1 MAVGGYIRRMWRQP
15 SGRRRVLAVALA
27 GLSVL
32 AFAGPASADSSQGN
46 CGAAVLDDWTKGTLG
61 SGYSPDCYE
70 AALDALPEDLRAYT
84 TAADDITRSAIAA
97 SRMADGT
104 AVPASRQ
111 LADTPPAEHDLRA
124 FPTEV
129 VLLAG
134 VLAVLLAAGVAAALM
149 RRRRP
154 R

>member
-1 MAVGGYIRRMWRQP
+1 MAVGGYIRKMGRLP
-15 SGRRRVLAVALA
+15 SGRRRLLAVVVAA
-27 GLSVL
+27 VSVL

-46 CGAAVLDDWTKGTLG
+46 CAAAVVDDWANGTLG
-61 SGYSPDCYE
+61 SGFSPECYE

-84 TAADDITRSAIAA
+84 TATDDITRAAIAA
-97 SRMADGT
+97 SRKADST

-111 LADTPPAEHDLRA
+111 LADTPPAEDELRA

-129 VLLAG
+129 GLLAG
-134 VLAVLLAAGVAAALM
+134 VLVVLLAAGVLAALL
-149 RRRRP
+149 RRRRA

>member
-1 MAVGGYIRRMWRQP
+1 MGRLP
-15 SGRRRVLAVALA
+15 SGRRRLLSVVAAVI
-27 GLSVL
+27 SVL
-32 AFAGPASADSSQGN
+32 AFAGPASADGSQGN
-46 CGAAVLDDWTKGTLG
+46 CAAAVLDDWTKGRLG

-84 TAADDITRSAIAA
+84 TAADDITRAAIAA
-97 SRMADGT
+97 SRAADGT

-111 LADTPPAEHDLRA
+111 LADTPPAEDELRA

-129 VLLAG
+129 GLLAG
-134 VLAVLLAAGVAAALM
+134 VLAVLLAAGVVAALL
-149 RRRRP
+149 RRRRA